1 MFTDMRN
8 GTAQDWA
15 HIAAEHGKH
24 IKSIAARQI
33 MDSLTRLE
41 AIEVGFAAD
50 QLTHSLMAGT
60 LARRAGAPDEEVVA
74 ALCHDLG
81 KLFSIPN
88 HGPIAAEML
97 KPYVRDDIY
106 HAIYWHQEFQGRYYF
121 EHLGKDPE
129 GGSGSR
135 TRAGTASPR
144 SWWTIGTP
152 RPSIPGFEIDPLE
165 SFEPEVMRV
174 FSDSEVDGLTSTPLP
189 VGEREGPAKRE
200 GGAWTRAS

>member
-1 MFTDMRN
+1 MFTDMKD

-15 HIAAEHGKH
+15 HIAMAHGRHQKGV
-24 IKSIAARQI
+24 AAQQI
-33 MDSLTRLE
+33 MESLRRLE
-41 AIEVGFAAD
+41 AIEVGFAAN

-60 LARRAGAPDEEVVA
+60 LARRDGASDEEVVA

-97 KPYVRDDIY
+97 KPYVRADIY

-129 GGSGSR
+129 GRERFRGARWYGF
-135 TRAGTASPR
+135 AEKLVDDWDAPAFD
-144 SWWTIGTP
+144 
-152 RPSIPGFEIDPLE
+152 PGFDVDPLD
-165 SFEPEVMRV
+165 SFEPEVTRI
-174 FSDSEVDGLTSTPLP
+174 FSNP
-189 VGEREGPAKRE
+189 
-200 GGAWTRAS
+200 RAMV

>member
-1 MFTDMRN
+1 MFTDMRH
-8 GTAQDWA
+8 GTAEDWA
-15 HIAAEHGKH
+15 HVAAEHGKH
-24 IKSIAARQI
+24 QQSVAARQI
-33 MDSLTRLE
+33 MEGLARLE
-41 AIEVGFAAD
+41 AIEVGFAAN

-60 LARRAGAPDEEVVA
+60 LARRAGASDQEVVA

-97 KPYVRDDIY
+97 KPYVSEDIY

-129 GGSGSR
+129 GRERFRGEPWF
-135 TRAGTASPR
+135 AFAEKLVDEWDAPAFD
-144 SWWTIGTP
+144 P
-152 RPSIPGFEIDPLE
+152 AFPIDPLE

-174 FSDSEVDGLTSTPLP
+174 FSNP
-189 VGEREGPAKRE
+189 
-200 GGAWTRAS
+200 RAMV

>member
-24 IKSIAARQI
+24 QQTTAARQI
-33 MDSLTRLE
+33 MEGLARLE
-41 AIEVGFAAD
+41 AIEVGFAAN

-60 LARRAGAPDEEVVA
+60 LARRAGAGDEEVVA

-106 HAIYWHQEFQGRYYF
+106 HAVYWHQEFQGRYYF
-121 EHLGKDPE
+121 EHLKRDPE
-129 GGSGSR
+129 GRERFKGE
-135 TRAGTASPR
+135 
-144 SWWTIGTP
+144 SWYAFAETLVDDWDAP
-152 RPSIPGFEIDPLE
+152 AFDPAFEVDALE
-165 SFEPEVMRV
+165 SFEPEVTRV
-174 FSDSEVDGLTSTPLP
+174 FSNPRSMV
-189 VGEREGPAKRE
+189 
-200 GGAWTRAS
+200 

>member
-1 MFTDMRN
+1 MFTDMKN
-8 GTAQDWA
+8 GSAQDWA

-24 IKSIAARQI
+24 QKGMAARQI
-33 MDSLTRLE
+33 MENLARLE
-41 AIEVGFAAD
+41 AIEVGFAAN

-60 LARRAGAPDEEVVA
+60 LARRAGASDEEVVA

-97 KPYVRDDIY
+97 KPYVREDIY

-129 GGSGSR
+129 GRERFKGE
-135 TRAGTASPR
+135 
-144 SWWTIGTP
+144 SWYGFAEKLVDDWDAP
-152 RPSIPGFEIDPLE
+152 AFDPGFDVDPLE
-165 SFEPEVMRV
+165 SFEPEVTRV
-174 FSDSEVDGLTSTPLP
+174 FSNPRSMI
-189 VGEREGPAKRE
+189 
-200 GGAWTRAS
+200 

>member
-15 HIAAEHGKH
+15 HIAMEHGRH
-24 IKSIAARQI
+24 QKSVAAQQI
-33 MDSLTRLE
+33 MDSLKRLE
-41 AIEVGFAAD
+41 AIEVGFAAN

-60 LARRAGAPDEEVVA
+60 LARRDGASDEEVVA

-97 KPYVRDDIY
+97 KPYVREDIY

-129 GGSGSR
+129 GRERFRGE
-135 TRAGTASPR
+135 
-144 SWWTIGTP
+144 SWFAFAEKLVDDWDAP
-152 RPSIPGFEIDPLE
+152 AFDPDFAADPLE
-165 SFEPEVMRV
+165 SFEPEVTRIFSNPRARV
-174 FSDSEVDGLTSTPLP
+174 
-189 VGEREGPAKRE
+189 
-200 GGAWTRAS
+200 